1 MQERSSEMGE
11 AESSSSSVFQVV
23 GEPAVCINGLPEM
36 PTNGSPPTPPS
47 AMNDREAPHE
57 PYFGRW
63 FEGREVYK
71 LFGDR
76 FYWGKV
82 VDFDSEM
89 KWYRVVYEDGDFE
102 DLDQDE
108 LEEVLLPLDVSVPLE
123 GLFLN
128 VWHRGKLG
136 GGPAESRESKGVDR
150 TVRQLQSTKVG
161 FFPESRSPVAA
172 NGRRRTKKG
181 GSNKKSQRNM
191 QASALETAK
200 DPIG

>member
-1 MQERSSEMGE
+1 MGE

-23 GEPAVCINGLPEM
+23 GEPAVCVNGLPEM
-36 PTNGSPPTPPS
+36 STDGSPPTPPS
-47 AMNDREAPHE
+47 SMNHGEAPQE

-71 LFGDR
+71 LFGGR
-76 FYWGKV
+76 YYWGKV

-108 LEEVLLPLDVSVPLE
+108 LEEVLLPLDVFVPLE
-123 GLFLN
+123 ALFLN

-136 GGPAESRESKGVDR
+136 GESEELRKSKGVDR
-150 TVRQLQSTKVG
+150 TVRQFQSTKVG
-161 FFPESRSPVAA
+161 LSPESQSLVAA
-172 NGRRRTKKG
+172 TGRRWTKKG
-181 GSNKKSQRNM
+181 GSNKKSQRNI
-191 QASALETAK
+191 AARALETAK
-200 DPIG
+200 DPID